1 MPDVAPECTTAGS
14 VAYWQWLSCGKY
26 YADESA
32 ENELGVKDI
41 SLPAVGH
48 CFKATVV
55 APTCTENGR
64 TLHKCEFCDESYID
78 KVVEKLGHDFV
89 ELAEESSPTCTA
101 NGNLTTPLVESE
113 DLTVCGDVSAVYKYT
128 YDKNGNITEI
138 RGRNNELHSSYEY
151 DGLNRL
157 IRENV
162 AGLTITLYFY
172 DDYGNL
178 SYKKTFSYQDY
189 IDSPTSVL
197 RSNMTAPTISYRYDT
212 AGNMKRLCSYGSS
225 KIITYDNFGNPLQWF
240 KHSSI
245 DARVGYDLSWS
256 KMNRLTGV
264 TDLETKE
271 RCEYTYNHSGI
282 RTGKKVGNTVYKYY
296 LDGTSIV
303 AETRT
308 TGGKT
313 DVLKYY
319 YGATG
324 LIGFNYNGTDYYYKK
339 NTRGD
344 ILRIYN
350 GAGEACGQYRYDA
363 WGKCVVE
370 WDPYGIA
377 AVNPFRYRSYYLDN
391 ETELCYLNS
400 RYYDSAVGRFLSPDS
415 LDYLDPE
422 TIGGLNLYAYCYNNP
437 VNYYDPSGHIVVTAL
452 LVGLIFGLA
461 ALFVLAGT
469 LMLYSEQIGN
479 AFAQFGNMVSN
490 GIYEIEG
497 WFSSLGVRCGREMNG
512 TTGVN
517 NIIGNTIFSKT
528 KNEGRD
534 SGLRDK
540 SDKDLA
546 DEAKKAKGKYR
557 NRLIKELK
565 MRGKRNVQKKRGG
578 PHMRGLWILLILG
591 SYLFRR
597 EDDEF

>member
-197 RSNMTAPTISYRYDT
+197 RSNMTAPTVSYRYDT

-225 KIITYDNFGNPLQWF
+225 KIIT
-240 KHSSI
+240 
-245 DARVGYDLSWS
+245 
-256 KMNRLTGV
+256 
-264 TDLETKE
+264 
-271 RCEYTYNHSGI
+271 
-282 RTGKKVGNTVYKYY
+282 
-296 LDGTSIV
+296 
-303 AETRT
+303 
-308 TGGKT
+308 
-313 DVLKYY
+313 
-319 YGATG
+319 
-324 LIGFNYNGTDYYYKK
+324 
-339 NTRGD
+339 
-344 ILRIYN
+344 
-350 GAGEACGQYRYDA
+350 
-363 WGKCVVE
+363 
-370 WDPYGIA
+370 
-377 AVNPFRYRSYYLDN
+377 
-391 ETELCYLNS
+391 
-400 RYYDSAVGRFLSPDS
+400 
-415 LDYLDPE
+415 
-422 TIGGLNLYAYCYNNP
+422 
-437 VNYYDPSGHIVVTAL
+437 
-452 LVGLIFGLA
+452 
-461 ALFVLAGT
+461 
-469 LMLYSEQIGN
+469 
-479 AFAQFGNMVSN
+479 
-490 GIYEIEG
+490 
-497 WFSSLGVRCGREMNG
+497 
-512 TTGVN
+512 
-517 NIIGNTIFSKT
+517 
-528 KNEGRD
+528 
-534 SGLRDK
+534 
-540 SDKDLA
+540 
-546 DEAKKAKGKYR
+546 
-557 NRLIKELK
+557 
-565 MRGKRNVQKKRGG
+565 
-578 PHMRGLWILLILG
+578 
-591 SYLFRR
+591 
-597 EDDEF
+597 